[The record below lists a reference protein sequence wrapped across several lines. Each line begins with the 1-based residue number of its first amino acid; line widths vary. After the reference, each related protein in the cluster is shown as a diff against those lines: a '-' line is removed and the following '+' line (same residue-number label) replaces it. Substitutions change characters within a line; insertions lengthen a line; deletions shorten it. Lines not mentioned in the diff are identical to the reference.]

1 MSTRY
6 VRAKYN
12 TSSQVSGYSLV
23 ATNTGSIYLS
33 CNSSEGRCAYYYTAP
48 TVNSYGGITSS
59 STYDGTIT
67 QNNSG
72 AARSF
77 TQTAYVANSADG
89 NWYLIEWDTSAYK
102 YALVYGYTSNLKLG
116 VSNTFLGSQADL
128 NWQKLS
134 TQPTY
139 TTVQGSTFYGN
150 VYSDSASAYPTNGE
164 SGGYWYVYQGVEH
177 TAFAGVDGTVKTI
190 TPTACVGGT
199 VKTNVSTYLGVNG
212 VVKQG

>member
-6 VRAKYN
+6 VWAKYN

-23 ATNTGSIYLS
+23 ATDTGSASLS
-33 CNSSEGRCAYYYTAP
+33 CDSSEGRCYYYYTAP
-48 TVNSYGGITSS
+48 TVDSYGDIVRPSS
-59 STYDGTIT
+59 YDGYFS
-67 QNNSG
+67 QSNSG
-72 AARSF
+72 SGGSF
-77 TQTAYVANSADG
+77 TQTTYVYNEADG

-102 YALVYGYTSNLKLG
+102 YAIMYGYTWGFKLG
-116 VSNTFLGSQADL
+116 VTNIFIGSQADL